1 MLRLCGAKVVN
12 LMIRLSCCVLLV
24 VSAAL
29 LSGQHAAVPVAP
41 YTSSASLLPRDIE
54 KGYAP
59 MTVLHADSQ
68 SILYKYLLRERCPDL
83 TYCYRP
89 LLARVSHDLEE
100 SQMLPVDLTSAGGV
114 QTYFTLNQ
122 LGDRINVY
130 HRRPNRVMG
139 RVQYTAT
146 TYRADNFQLLES
158 AVEIGSVATDA
169 RGQVAGAHFRTNT
182 RTGQLATLLQD
193 IDRYADRPAP
203 IRTTLF
209 DSLHQVVW
217 RREIDSVDG
226 HTRLDVIDAM
236 VRNDGRVATLVRA
249 LDTGESYL
257 VVVSREGLQCAR
269 LAMDGAAEVIPAL
282 DYQQGASGDLF
293 VFGKY
298 LTASRKGTTGMFL
311 MKFNPDDLSRH
322 FTARVPITRDA
333 TGHGLALAGTDAR
346 ADGGK
351 LLDFLGNMRFLP
363 TPDGGGYLTGGFFRS
378 GETPGS
384 AAVRYGTR
392 SILRF
397 DAAGGCTWVRNLYRS
412 IEWAPGASIQE
423 QAGVHQV
430 ANDLIV
436 IFNQHADNAPLTA
449 EPLKNLTSIPAM
461 ESVLF
466 RVSSENEVSCRR
478 LLSYKLDR
486 TILVPPVTS
495 LSTDG
500 TLLHAAIEKP
510 LGYRK
515 IYAFKLNW

>member
-1 MLRLCGAKVVN
+1 
-12 LMIRLSCCVLLV
+12 MIRLLCC
-24 VSAAL
+24 AL
-29 LSGQHAAVPVAP
+29 LLTSVSLLPGQETAAPVAP
-41 YTSSASLLPRDIE
+41 YTASASLLPRDIE
-54 KGYAP
+54 RGYAP
-59 MTVLHADSQ
+59 MTILHADSHQ
-68 SILYKYLLRERCPDL
+68 ILYKYLLRERCPDL

-89 LLARVSHDLEE
+89 LLARVSQDLGD
-100 SQMLPVDLTSAGGV
+100 SQILPVDLTAAGGI
-114 QTYFTLNQ
+114 QTYFTVNQ
-122 LGDRINVY
+122 LGERVNVY

-146 TYRADNFQLLES
+146 AYRAADFKLLES

-193 IDRYADRPAP
+193 MPREAARPAP

-209 DSLHQVVW
+209 DSLHRVVW
-217 RREIDSVDG
+217 RREIDSIAG
-226 HTRLDVIDAM
+226 HDRLDVLDAM
-236 VRNDGRVATLVRA
+236 VRNDGRVATLIRV
-249 LDTGESYL
+249 LNTGDTYL
-257 VVVSREGLQCAR
+257 VVVSESGIACTR
-269 LAMDGAAEVIPAL
+269 LAVDGAVEVVPAL
-282 DYQQGASGDLF
+282 DYQQGETGDLF

-298 LTASRKGTTGMFL
+298 LTASRQGATGMFL
-311 MKFNPDDLSRH
+311 MKFDPDDLTHH
-322 FTARVPITRDA
+322 FTARVPIARDA

-346 ADGGK
+346 ADGSK
-351 LLDFLGNMRFLP
+351 LLDYLGNMRFLP
-363 TPDGGGYLTGGFFRS
+363 TPDGGGYLTGGYFRS

-384 AAVRYGTR
+384 PAVRYGTR

-397 DAAGGCTWVRNLYRS
+397 DGAGNCAWVRNLYRS

-430 ANDLIV
+430 DNDLFV

-449 EPLKNLTSIPAM
+449 EPLKNLTSIPSM

-466 RVSSENEVSCRR
+466 RVSPENEISRRR

-495 LSTDG
+495 LSPDG
-500 TLLHAAIEKP
+500 SLLHAAIEKP

-515 IYAFKLNW
+515 IYSFKLNW